1 MIIENGKTYVGIVE
15 NNNDPKKLGRIKAR
29 IMDVFDDTNINDI
42 PWASPWKDLSG
53 DEFKI
58 PDTGKVVT
66 IIFENANI
74 NEPEYIFSDNYNINL
89 EKKLSQLSESDY
101 LSTKSLIFDHK
112 TQIYVNDSEGLKID
126 HKFNIINIKD
136 KSIDIKI
143 KDNYGKINL
152 GTANSTQRIILGD
165 NFLNWFDNFV
175 NILMGGNGGPFLGNL
190 GAPVLS
196 TPAMLE
202 CLSQYQQM
210 KDPKFLSNNIYAVD
224 NDNVEIL
231 DRIADSQIGDMW
243 KSNVKNNDIT
253 SKESI
258 DYKPIEG
265 TSDTTFDQPPINAY
279 TQSNIAPSIVNYNN
293 DIDILIELLYMKN
306 YKLYEDIDKLN
317 IIAIRNQCQN
327 IGDKYTDQFIDKLY
341 VLFKNSN
348 NKWQLKQYIFSTV
361 PGLKFTITNN
371 WLSEKNLTNSAY
383 LSNLI
388 GKNIYMKD
396 YMKEINITNNNS
408 ILKNGLPILVPSQYI
423 DVYYI
428 SQYRGSKSF
437 SVIPGANQLVWRDN
451 DTTNISTFNPNNW
464 STPELITPNNT
475 QDNGIKLHLGY
486 PSGKKVGNWS
496 EGAQVFSN
504 SENLNEFFEL
514 CEIHKSKYGNVF
526 SYTLATKD
534 DFNEASKN
542 IENNI

>member
-1 MIIENGKTYVGIVE
+1 
-15 NNNDPKKLGRIKAR
+15 
-29 IMDVFDDTNINDI
+29 
-42 PWASPWKDLSG
+42 
-53 DEFKI
+53 
-58 PDTGKVVT
+58 
-66 IIFENANI
+66 
-74 NEPEYIFSDNYNINL
+74 
-89 EKKLSQLSESDY
+89 
-101 LSTKSLIFDHK
+101 
-112 TQIYVNDSEGLKID
+112 
-126 HKFNIINIKD
+126 
-136 KSIDIKI
+136 
-143 KDNYGKINL
+143 
-152 GTANSTQRIILGD
+152 
-165 NFLNWFDNFV
+165 
-175 NILMGGNGGPFLGNL
+175 
-190 GAPVLS
+190 
-196 TPAMLE
+196 MLE